1 MLHGVPITIKEWFL
15 VAGTPTTAGLPSC
28 R

>member
-1 MLHGVPITIKEWFL
+1 MKEWFL